1 MRRWRACCSNVARG
15 TCSGRVR
22 TPTRAHAY
30 ERALNALPDTADP
43 ATRARV
49 LAGSVRAWERASEFT
64 RALELAREAV
74 AISLTAGA
82 ESEIGPAR
90 YMLGRML
97 LLVGETDAA
106 IDELER
112 SASAAEAVGNPV
124 SLVIAL
130 LERADALARRGRLTD
145 AVPPVL
151 AAAQRLRDRGQRDPG
166 ALLVS
171 SAAAALLHRLGRATE
186 GRALA
191 VAILDEA
198 RTPVALAL
206 GHLLTGTFDVELGA
220 LLSARE
226 HLETARFLAAPLL
239 DGRVGAALAT
249 ARAEVA
255 IAEGNFESAAT
266 AIEEGIEKVSYS
278 GDDEALAHLC
288 LLGLRVQSDRDAA
301 ALGRSSE
308 RSRRRRDA
316 TLEHFEH
323 RLARVLAA
331 PPAGAD
337 RPDLVAVRDAWTAER
352 TRLDGVSDPAA
363 WARARARWLAAGWPR
378 PAVYAAVRRVEA
390 LAGVGQRRSRRTTR
404 RGGGRA

>member
-1 MRRWRACCSNVARG
+1 MRSR
-15 TCSGRVR
+15 
-22 TPTRAHAY
+22 
-30 ERALNALPDTADP
+30 
-43 ATRARV
+43 
-49 LAGSVRAWERASEFT
+49 
-64 RALELAREAV
+64 
-74 AISLTAGA
+74 
-82 ESEIGPAR
+82 
-90 YMLGRML
+90 
-97 LLVGETDAA
+97 
-106 IDELER
+106 
-112 SASAAEAVGNPV
+112 
-124 SLVIAL
+124 
-130 LERADALARRGRLTD
+130 
-145 AVPPVL
+145 
-151 AAAQRLRDRGQRDPG
+151 
-166 ALLVS
+166 
-171 SAAAALLHRLGRATE
+171 
-186 GRALA
+186 

-390 LAGVGQRRSRRTTR
+390 LAASGSDAAGGTARG
-404 RGGGRA
+404 GGGRA